1 MNTNLDF
8 CLALYRAQASL
19 QLKLDDELGTYH
31 GISFSDFT
39 LLNVIARSDGDRVNI
54 SVLGEQIGK
63 PQSAVV
69 RQLIVLEKIGLV
81 ARDSTNGLRQVVL
94 RAPGRVLVNVARE
107 TATSVG
113 TKALE
118 SFTPAMVATVFAAMV
133 TLANAS

>member
-69 RQLIVLEKIGLV
+69 RQLIVLEK
-81 ARDSTNGLRQVVL
+81 
-94 RAPGRVLVNVARE
+94 
-107 TATSVG
+107 
-113 TKALE
+113 
-118 SFTPAMVATVFAAMV
+118 
-133 TLANAS
+133 LAS

>member
-54 SVLGEQIGK
+54 SVLGE
-63 PQSAVV
+63 
-69 RQLIVLEKIGLV
+69 
-81 ARDSTNGLRQVVL
+81 
-94 RAPGRVLVNVARE
+94 
-107 TATSVG
+107 
-113 TKALE
+113 
-118 SFTPAMVATVFAAMV
+118 
-133 TLANAS
+133 